1 MDTDEF
7 RRLRAEGKHLVV
19 AHSDMGPGQ
28 NKRGTAA
35 SQAGPRRST
44 DHFLIG
50 VKAAAVWLGIPVF
63 TVYNWAQTG
72 KIPHFKLERR
82 VMFSKEELKSWV
94 ESHRRF
100 RKMEGL

>member
-1 MDTDEF
+1 MTTDEF
-7 RRLRAEGKHLVV
+7 RRLRAQGKLPAVT
-19 AHSDMGPGQ
+19 HSDRETGEH
-28 NKRGTAA
+28 KRGTAA

-50 VKAAAVWLGIPVF
+50 VKAAAVWLGIPIF

-72 KIPHFKLERR
+72 KIPHFKLEKR

-100 RKMEGL
+100 RKVEGS